1 MSRHLMLPLVVEP
14 RYHDGFHD
22 VVHAV
27 GKQLHVEL
35 ANAAA
40 HNVDGDGHRHRE
52 FSCHDDGA

>member
-1 MSRHLMLPLVVEP
+1 MLPLVVEP
-14 RYHDGFHD
+14 REHDSFDD

-27 GKQLHVEL
+27 GKQLHVEV

-40 HNVDGDGHRHRE
+40 DNVDGDGHRQRE